1 MENKMDDVLLYGN
14 ESEES
19 DKPPSCKPRPVRP
32 WRVAVVANVRGEGT
46 IPGSG
51 PEDAGAEFDKME
63 TIQAIQAAIQSDGHH
78 TVFIPAD
85 INLPNNLRDVV
96 PDICFN
102 ISEGLGGD
110 GREAQAPALFEMM
123 HIPYTA
129 SRVTANA
136 IALDKT
142 LTKRIWRDC
151 GLPVAPF
158 QEFSTGYEQIDP
170 TLRYPMF
177 VKPAREGT
185 GMGMGTQSICY
196 NSRQLRERVHW
207 IIQKYNQPALV
218 EEYLSGREFTVGILG
233 RTDAAGFS
241 LHPEYY
247 QSDGFHRMP
256 VLEVDNDNSITP
268 GVYGHDAK
276 TLVVGEAGVPDF
288 ICPAHISASFSRTL
302 QNLAIRGHQAVG
314 ALDVSRIDFRCDG
327 EGKPFLLEINSLP
340 GLSPGF
346 SDLCVIANAEGVS
359 YRDLILEILYLGASR
374 FGLVEK
380 AIDNQPEIEISLP
393 MPGVKS
399 HRTARVQSR
408 QSLSLRARTQLR

>member
-1 MENKMDDVLLYGN
+1 MDEVKLYET

-19 DKPPSCKPRPVRP
+19 DKPPSSRPRPVKP
-32 WRVAVVANVRGEGT
+32 WRVAVVANVKGEASLPT
-46 IPGSG
+46 NG
-51 PEDAGAEFDKME
+51 PDDAGAEFDKEE
-63 TIQAIQAAIQSDGHH
+63 TIDAIRDAIESDGHH

-110 GREAQAPALFEMM
+110 GREAQAPAVFEMM

-142 LTKRIWRDC
+142 LTKRVWRDV

-158 QEFSTGYEQIDP
+158 QEFTTGFEPIDP
-170 TLRYPMF
+170 SLRYPMF
-177 VKPAREGT
+177 VKPSREGT
-185 GMGMGTQSICY
+185 GMGMGDQSICY
-196 NSRQLRERVHW
+196 NSTELRHRIKWVIGEYH
-207 IIQKYNQPALV
+207 QPALV
-218 EEYLSGREFTVGILG
+218 EEYLSGREFTVGVLG
-233 RTDAAGFS
+233 RTDGIAYS

-247 QSDGFHRMP
+247 QPDGFHRMP
-256 VLEVDNDNSITP
+256 VLEVDNSRSVTP

-276 TLVVGEAGVPDF
+276 TLVVGESGVPDF
-288 ICPAHISASFSRTL
+288 ICPASIPASFAKTL
-302 QNLAIRGHQAVG
+302 QSLAIRGHQAIG
-314 ALDVSRIDFRCDG
+314 AVDVSRIDFRCDSA
-327 EGKPFLLEINSLP
+327 GKPFLLEINSLP

-346 SDLCVIANAEGVS
+346 SDLCVIANAEGVT

-374 FGLVEK
+374 YGLVQK
-380 AIDNQPEIEISLP
+380 AAEVQEEMQMLIPYSVNRVHRPRVPVRQP
-393 MPGVKS
+393 V
-399 HRTARVQSR
+399 T
-408 QSLSLRARTQLR
+408 LRARSMLR